1 MSSSADIVTASEN
14 VVFDPGN
21 CQEIRPT
28 PISQTIREV
37 GEEEGTVRN
46 SEDEFELDFMR

>member
-37 GEEEGTVRN
+37 GEEETVMN